1 MMLGKLS
8 GRRMPTGHTSAKGWV
23 LRQVDTVPSW
33 GPKPNIVFQALR

>member
-1 MMLGKLS
+1 MMLGKLN
-8 GRRMPTGHTSAKGWV
+8 GRRTPPGHISTKGLV